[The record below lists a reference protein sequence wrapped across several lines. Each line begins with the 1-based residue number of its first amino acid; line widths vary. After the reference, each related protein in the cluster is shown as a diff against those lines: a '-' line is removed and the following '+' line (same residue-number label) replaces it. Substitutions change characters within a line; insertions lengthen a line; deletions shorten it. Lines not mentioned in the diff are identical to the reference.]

1 MNSILDPLRRARQ
14 QIRRAIRVLRWGT
27 SALPNIGVE
36 LSGKSK
42 RLLIVYDLSSQP
54 FSIGDILVF
63 QEASLVLRAQH
74 NLGKVDMA
82 IVYDPNRPVAPDPAF
97 REIDAESFLFHLSSI
112 LPAAQV
118 NPHLG
123 SVLLFDSH
131 RQLEGYIADN
141 ADVYFVWPSLSQY
154 ALGHYLF
161 YYCFNELFR
170 NHFERYG
177 SLPPLQSRPAAL
189 RWAEQFIV
197 EHVGAALPVTVQ
209 LRSNKINPARNS
221 KIDAWIAFFQRCA
234 EQYDAKFIVICGAAE
249 VDARLRGLPG
259 VIVAKEH
266 CTTLEQDLA
275 LLEAGAIH
283 MGASSGPGAMLVFS
297 NKPYC
302 MFNWDLNLDSI
313 QGLIKEDH
321 RYRFRFSTP
330 MQNWLFGVETA
341 ELLVV
346 EFERMWKTIKRSH
359 SNDHPGSI
367 TA

>member
-1 MNSILDPLRRARQ
+1 
-14 QIRRAIRVLRWGT
+14 
-27 SALPNIGVE
+27 
-36 LSGKSK
+36 
-42 RLLIVYDLSSQP
+42 
-54 FSIGDILVF
+54 
-63 QEASLVLRAQH
+63 
-74 NLGKVDMA
+74 MA